1 MLEEKLV
8 LARAI
13 VYVAWSQKFS
23 KSTWVLVPKSA
34 GRNLLEFKKKE
45 KEKKGPDQLKGEKRG
60 ITGACVPQQSYS
72 PWTFWLQKILRHSSC
87 TIVVPL
93 QALKRCGREV
103 GSGFVWWMYTV
114 QYMTEACKMEISS
127 GACTAT
133 VASSPG
139 GCSLGEPGTLSGSDD
154 PQLLQPPL
162 LFPCLQ
168 KQPAQR

>member
-34 GRNLLEFKKKE
+34 GRNLLEFFRKRRRKKAWPAQGRE
-45 KEKKGPDQLKGEKRG
+45 ARYNWGLCSTTELFPLNIFG
-60 ITGACVPQQSYS
+60 C
-72 PWTFWLQKILRHSSC
+72 KILLHSSC
-87 TIVVPL
+87 TIMVPL

-114 QYMTEACKMEISS
+114 QYMTEACKTEISS

-162 LFPCLQ
+162 LFPRLQ